1 MRWVTLSWLIA
12 ILGVIVLGS
21 VPAIYGSTQ
30 DTITICGVCFNANS
44 AQYVTLGHYSG
55 ITVNVTSPVEPLSIV
70 VYATFKENTAIYVA
84 DGTTTIGYDQTVFV
98 FMIDLQSI
106 PPGTYSVTFAAVT
119 TSDNAVSAPTTPIS
133 IVVPT

>member
-1 MRWVTLSWLIA
+1 MRWIRYSWLIVILA
-12 ILGVIVLGS
+12 IMVLGS
-21 VPAIYGSTQ
+21 VPAISGSTQ
-30 DTITICGVCFNANS
+30 DTAGPVYVTFNING

-98 FMIDLQSI
+98 FMIDLQSF